1 MIFDKDNNI
10 TLITQ
15 EKSTIVEL
23 VKKLQATYPKFKN
36 DDVIINLSVIHEV
49 TLQDILEFLEISNTH
64 RRARHSFVIVTNKT
78 NIDETPDELMVVPTL
93 KEAYDLIEM
102 EEMERDLG
110 IWEEV
115 DGFISLVV

>member
-1 MIFDKDNNI
+1 MIFDKNNNI

-36 DDVIINLSVIHEV
+36 DDVIINLSVIREIS
-49 TLQDILEFLEISNTH
+49 LQDILEFLEISNTH
-64 RRARHSFVIVTNKT
+64 RRAKHSFVIVTNKT
-78 NIDETPDELMVVPTL
+78 NIDETPDEIMVVPTL
-93 KEAYDLIEM
+93 NEAYDLIEM

-110 IWEEV
+110 I
-115 DGFISLVV
+115 